1 MKNAVTEE
9 FVEDTSR
16 TQRGRNQTRSNDS
29 ERTNVFSADE
39 LRTLADEQPQASV
52 PNTSESEARTPQ
64 VPANEGKRTVV
75 VAEDESVNR
84 MDLVAMLEDNGYTV
98 VGQAANGAEAVEL
111 TREHHP
117 DVVCMDVKMPK
128 VDGISAAGTICDENL
143 APVVML
149 TAFSQADLVKQATG
163 AGAMA
168 YVTKPYE
175 ESKLLPALE
184 VAMARFREINEMLD
198 TLDPVAHSEDRLKQ
212 VSDDLK
218 LTEDKLKKVQDTLE
232 ERKLVDRAK
241 GLLMDK
247 AEFSEQGAFR
257 WIQKTSMDQR
267 IPKKRLAL
275 AIIAKYGDEDP
286 QETDE

>member
-1 MKNAVTEE
+1 MMAYNTGAEKSADTIKAVLSDEEPQSAARVNGQGQTLKSEAMQSSNNTTTEE
-9 FVEDTSR
+9 
-16 TQRGRNQTRSNDS
+16 Q
-29 ERTNVFSADE
+29 
-39 LRTLADEQPQASV
+39 
-52 PNTSESEARTPQ
+52 ESTAPKRAEA
-64 VPANEGKRTVV
+64 KTVV

-98 VGQAANGAEAVEL
+98 VGEAANGEEAVDL
-111 TREHHP
+111 TRKLRP
-117 DVVCMDVKMPK
+117 DVVCMDVKMPRE
-128 VDGISAAGTICDENL
+128 DGITAAGTICDENI

-149 TAFSQADLVKQATG
+149 TAFSQPDLVKRATG

-184 VAMARFREINEMLD
+184 VAMGRFAEINDLLD
-198 TLDPVAHSEDRLKQ
+198 NAERSEGRLKN
-212 VSDDLK
+212 
-218 LTEDKLKKVQDTLE
+218 TEEQLQQTEEKLKKAEDSLE

-247 AEFSEQGAFR
+247 ADFSEQGAFR

-275 AIIAKYGDEDP
+275 AIIAKYGEESTEAEDER
-286 QETDE
+286 